1 MPICTFLICDINLFD
16 NVAEELVLYGQ
27 TILESVCAE
36 PTIFIKEV
44 LEELFGKA
52 LENGK
57 GNKWN
62 ESLAS
67 SDFELH
73 IVDMPRIKANTKRV
87 IKVMKD
93 MNNECHFMKFAK
105 KVWKELRLDREEAK
119 PKPVASKLNLI
130 AEPFEDPDSF

>member
-1 MPICTFLICDINLFD
+1 MFD

-67 SDFELH
+67 SDFELR

-93 MNNECHFMKFAK
+93 MNNECHFMKFSK